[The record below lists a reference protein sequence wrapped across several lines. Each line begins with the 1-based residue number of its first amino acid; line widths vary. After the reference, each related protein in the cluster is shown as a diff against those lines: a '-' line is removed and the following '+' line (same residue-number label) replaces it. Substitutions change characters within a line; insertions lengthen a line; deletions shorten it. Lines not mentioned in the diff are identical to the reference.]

1 MLGET
6 IASFRNSDGKYKLFE
21 KEMCF
26 KSELNCPGTLTPI
39 FLAVVERRVWS
50 GFGVWPS
57 HLQNSTWRTVL
68 PRVCNLSDKWMMI
81 QLTLKGK
88 ENAF

>member
-6 IASFRNSDGKYKLFE
+6 IANFRNSDGKYKLFE
-21 KEMCF
+21 KVYF
-26 KSELNCPGTLTPI
+26 KSELNCPGTFTLI

-57 HLQNSTWRTVL
+57 HLQDSTWRTVL
-68 PRVCNLSDKWMMI
+68 PRVCNLSDKRMMT
-81 QLTLKGK
+81 QLTLKGN
-88 ENAF
+88 ESAF